1 MNDGEPPGSASI
13 EAPHQASSM
22 SSSGA
27 VEDYDGDRRL
37 AELVAP
43 PLERARQ
50 AGRVA
55 AGVTVD
61 DVALAL
67 RMIYGAA
74 ATARDGDQRRL
85 DVEQA
90 HAVVTAPWF

>member
-1 MNDGEPPGSASI
+1 
-13 EAPHQASSM
+13 M